1 MQCTKDSN
9 FPRASGAQTP
19 AMQALR
25 PAPGPYRFHLGI
37 GIYGALHAPKPP
49 EQGKIPSY
57 NSLCRAL
64 RPVSDPY
71 SRFHLGV
78 GHYGALHTPKP
89 PWFLSGERKE
99 PKLAGE
105 TPAPLSVRHNRHARK
120 IFLRGFP
127 TSGERFFRWRGFPRG
142 AAKGLFFL
150 VAHPGTGRFLR
161 GHSQLT
167 LTVLTST
174 VPRAVRPLLNVLF
187 GSPTL
192 LGWAFFHIKKG
203 ARVWGRGPPQI
214 NSKMQS

>member
-1 MQCTKDSN
+1 MQ
-9 FPRASGAQTP
+9 GV
-19 AMQALR
+19 
-25 PAPGPYRFHLGI
+25 APCIRSLF
-37 GIYGALHAPKPP
+37 
-49 EQGKIPSY
+49 KIPSW
-57 NSLCRAL
+57 
-64 RPVSDPY
+64 
-71 SRFHLGV
+71 G
-78 GHYGALHTPKP
+78 GALWGVAHPQTPVVPFWREKGTKARRGDPGP
-89 PWFLSGERKE
+89 PHRRNGC
-99 PKLAGE
+99 
-105 TPAPLSVRHNRHARK
+105 ARK